1 MAMQAVAQPGNDLST
16 FAITSERGFLP
27 PVDPL
32 RELPRAL
39 DAWEKI
45 AGELPKLLMSNQ
57 LRSVVGAM
65 PRLDPVVLKTPA
77 EIERAMLLLSYIGHA
92 YVWGDAKAADRIP
105 ATLA

>member
-16 FAITSERGFLP
+16 FAITPERGFLP

-45 AGELPKLLMSNQ
+45 AAISGDGAATGAVRLAEGPF
-57 LRSVVGAM
+57 LRRS
-65 PRLDPVVLKTPA
+65 
-77 EIERAMLLLSYIGHA
+77 
-92 YVWGDAKAADRIP
+92 
-105 ATLA
+105 